1 MAGKILSLDY
11 DDRGNLYLKAL
22 VEDSEARRMGGISI
36 AATVI
41 ESEVR
46 DQDSP
51 VGFHFVIT
59 KAIVDEISLSPVPA
73 NPRPACMIFADVS
86 E

>member
-1 MAGKILSLDY
+1 
-11 DDRGNLYLKAL
+11 
-22 VEDSEARRMGGISI
+22 
-36 AATVI
+36 
-41 ESEVR
+41 
-46 DQDSP
+46 